1 MLKDGDKGAVLQ
13 KDGSTYAIVPH
24 VPLGVLTPE
33 FLRKLADVSEK
44 YGAQALK
51 ITSALRIAIV
61 GLKEE
66 DIDSVWQELGAIPG
80 AAVGACIRSIRACPG
95 TTFCRLGKQDSLG
108 LATELDKLYHGYNL
122 PAKFKIAVSGCINDC
137 AESCIRDLGFIGKKN
152 GWTITIGGNGGSKP
166 ALSMPLID
174 GLSNEEALKI
184 AEKIVNYYKENAKK
198 GDRLSKLINRISFE
212 KFKQA
217 ILE

>member
-66 DIDSVWQELGAIPG
+66 NIDSVWQELGATPG

-108 LATELDKLYHGYNL
+108 LATELDKRYHGYNL
-122 PAKFKIAVSGCINDC
+122 PAKFKIAVSGCVNDC
-137 AESCIRDLGFIGKKN
+137 AESCIRDLGFIGKKD
-152 GWTITIGGNGGSKP
+152 GWTITVGGNGGSKP
-166 ALSMPLID
+166 TLSMPLID
-174 GLSNEEALKI
+174 GLSNDEALKI
-184 AEKIVNYYKENAKK
+184 AGKIVNYYKENAKK
-198 GDRLSKLINRISFE
+198 GDRLNKLITRVGFE
-212 KFKQA
+212 KFKKE
-217 ILE
+217 ILG